1 MIKGKATIEL
11 FDAKT
16 GELQQRTEDHN
27 LVTNALKYVMNI
39 CAAEGADLDD
49 QIFPIAR
56 VALGGILLFDDTLEE
71 SVDNVYMPTGN
82 VHLVGYA
89 DRSVNTSDKHRG
101 SYNSVESGKT
111 DDGYKSVW
119 DFGTSQANG
128 TIKSIARTSNYA
140 ASDPICR
147 YLGLAGKTRHGGMPS
162 TDYGAWTP
170 VRYDGEYVYMVRYD
184 NNGKYYR
191 LYRVRRN
198 TQTMRVLDKS
208 NMIEDYEQVGQ
219 IDDET
224 YHFEYSYYSEAREV
238 TGYTSGSGF
247 IYDGH
252 DGYLYCF
259 SGGYEGST
267 NQCTVIN
274 WFTVKYSDDSWEK
287 SEIHTFTTQAAYY
300 GKVNSYYTGN
310 KGNVYSSNL
319 DDHACFRYS
328 HGYVYLM
335 SADRKKIIQ
344 VNLSNTVD
352 QHLWTVISEG
362 SDYIYNLQRLA
373 PRNGGV
379 PYTIYHYTTSGYEY
393 RNGFLYED
401 GNQLLHEFAGSD
413 AGPYNS
419 SSQNW
424 YYLPRC
430 EDDKLAYF
438 GRNYWSS
445 EAYITNG
452 YISNYLGT
460 IANLSSPIEKNASQT
475 MKITYT
481 LIDQTTDT
489 AGAEDTAGSDTAET
503 EG

>member
-39 CAAEGADLDD
+39 CAAEGADLNDE
-49 QIFPIAR
+49 IFPIAR

-101 SYNSVESGKT
+101 SYNSAESGKT

-147 YLGLAGKTRHGGMPS
+147 YLGLARYTRHGGMPS
-162 TDYGAWTP
+162 TDYQSWVP
-170 VRYDGEYVYMVRYD
+170 IRYDGEYVYMACQNNYD
-184 NNGKYYR
+184 FR

-198 TQTMRVLDKS
+198 TQLMRVNDKS
-208 NMIEDYEQVGQ
+208 TVTEDYEQVGQ
-219 IDDET
+219 IDGEM
-224 YHFEYSYYSEAREV
+224 YHFNYDYYSEGKKV
-238 TGYTSGSGF
+238 TYYVNGTAY

-252 DGYLYCF
+252 DGYLYF
-259 SGGYEGST
+259 FTGGYEGET
-267 NQCTVIN
+267 KHCTVIN

-287 SEIHTFTTQAAYY
+287 SETHTLTTQTAYY
-300 GKVNSYYTGN
+300 GDTNSYYCGN
-310 KGNVYSSNL
+310 GKYVYASYL
-319 DDHACFRYS
+319 HEHTCFRYS
-328 HGYVYLM
+328 NGYIYLL

-344 VNLSNTVD
+344 VNLSNAVD

-362 SDYIYNLQRLA
+362 SDYILNLQRLE
-373 PRNGGV
+373 PRKGGV
-379 PYTIYHYTTSGYEY
+379 PYTIYHYTTSGYEC

-401 GNQLLHEFAGSD
+401 GNQLLHEFAGS
-413 AGPYNS
+413 AYGPYS
-419 SSQNW
+419 ASPSW
-424 YYLPRC
+424 YDMVRC
-430 EDDKLAYF
+430 MDDKLAYF
-438 GRNYWSS
+438 GKNYTSDGR
-445 EAYITNG
+445 ITNG

-489 AGAEDTAGSDTAET
+489 AGAEDAAGSDTAAS